1 MARSVESRGKPA
13 QRRSA
18 AYRQDIGGC
27 LSGAIGGAGLT
38 QSELSRTLAKLEKP
52 LAGLAVS
59 AKDGSQPLFSIVRE
73 SADIAEAQA
82 ALAKLS
88 KGAETVVFYGTGG
101 SSLGG
106 ETLAQ
111 LAGWNIPG
119 DAGPAVLKR
128 PRTRFYDNLDP
139 RTLERA
145 LGGLD
150 LARSRFVVTSKSGG
164 TAETLAQMVATIAAL
179 EAAGLASQIPKQF
192 LVVTEPA
199 TAKGPN
205 ALRKLAEELSIPTLP
220 HHPGIGGRFSGL
232 SNVGLL
238 PALSRG
244 LDAGA
249 IRAGAASVVDEL
261 MRAKDPAAFAPA
273 VGAAATVALMRS
285 HGIRTLV
292 MLPYADRLGKF
303 AEWWVQLWAESL
315 GKDGQGSSPVAAL
328 GPLDQHSQ
336 LQLWMEGPVEH
347 MLTIVR
353 PNVAGTGPT
362 LPAALAKR
370 AGIGMLAGKSVG
382 DLVAAQAEA
391 VPEALRTAGRPVRL
405 IDVDE
410 VDERSLGALMMHF
423 FMETILAAALLGVD
437 PFGQPGVELGK
448 RLAKEK
454 LEKG

>member
-1 MARSVESRGKPA
+1 MARTVNSREKPA
-13 QRRSA
+13 RRRST

-27 LSGAIGGAGLT
+27 LSSAIGGSGLAPA
-38 QSELSRTLAKLEKP
+38 ELSRALARLSKP
-52 LAGLAVS
+52 LADLAGT

-73 SADIAEAQA
+73 TADIAEAEA

-88 KGAETVVFYGTGG
+88 RGAETIVFYGTGG

-139 RTLERA
+139 RTLQRA
-145 LGGLD
+145 LGSLD
-150 LARSRFVVTSKSGG
+150 LARTRFVVTSKSGG
-164 TAETLAQMVATIAAL
+164 TAETLVQMVATLAAL
-179 EAAGLASQIPKQF
+179 QSAGLEAGIPKQF

-205 ALRKLAEELSIPTLP
+205 PLRKLADELKIATLP

-244 LDAGA
+244 LDARK
-249 IRAGAASVVDEL
+249 IRAGAAEVVDDML
-261 MRAKDPAAFAPA
+261 RAGEPEEFAPA
-273 VGAAATVALMRS
+273 AGAAATVALMKSR
-285 HGIRTLV
+285 GIRTLV

-303 AEWWVQLWAESL
+303 SEWWVQLWAESL
-315 GKDGQGSSPVAAL
+315 GKEGQGSSPIAAL

-347 MLTIVR
+347 LVTVIR
-353 PNVAGTGPT
+353 PQVAGTGPK
-362 LPAALAKR
+362 LPAALARR
-370 AGIGMLAGKSVG
+370 AGIEMLAGKTVG

-391 VPEALRTAGRPVRL
+391 VPEALKTARRPVRL
-405 IDVDE
+405 IDLDE

-423 FMETILAAALLGVD
+423 FIETILAAALLGVD

-448 RLAKEK
+448 RLAMEK
-454 LEKG
+454 LGKG